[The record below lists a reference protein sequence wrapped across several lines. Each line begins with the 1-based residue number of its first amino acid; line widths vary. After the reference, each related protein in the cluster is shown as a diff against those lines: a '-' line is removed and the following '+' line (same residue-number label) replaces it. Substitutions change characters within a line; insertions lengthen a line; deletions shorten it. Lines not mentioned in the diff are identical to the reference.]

1 MLIQGSFCQSGFG
14 NTGVS
19 KCGYDLE
26 QLKGIILMDKSKTYD
41 LKTYATQAALMTV
54 LQADAIK
61 DKKGERIYPYLYVK
75 GAVDATADNSIK
87 ESLYGDQVD
96 VFHEQPRWTVTL
108 DERGIKS
115 LANFDKFRLN
125 KDLAVVA
132 VFQGNAGNDVLMFV
146 NADGVQKGANCS
158 VYANKA
164 VLAGKNKGDKTITI
178 AFEDHDLFLSD
189 VMEFL
194 PLSAGTKLRNSLS
207 GIHDVKIVPI
217 SATGTAIVVKVLDA
231 HNDTDLGEMY
241 EDELE
246 QNGAWSLALASTGA
260 NVAITSVTY
269 NAVAHT
275 FTFAGTFTLAT
286 HWLTLAAPSVLAGL
300 TEPFGNGITG
310 GFESTPVAIT
320 PA

>member
-1 MLIQGSFCQSGFG
+1 MLIQGSYCQSGFG

-26 QLKGIILMDKSKTYD
+26 QLKGIILMDKSKIYD
-41 LKTYATQAALMTV
+41 LKTYVTQAALLTA
-54 LQADAIK
+54 LQESAITP
-61 DKKGERIYPYLYVK
+61 KKSERIYPYLYVK

-87 ESLYGDQVD
+87 ESMYGDQVD

-146 NADGVQKGANCS
+146 NALGVQKGANCS

-194 PLSAGTKLRNSLS
+194 PMAPGTKLRNSLS

-217 SATGTAIVVKVLDA
+217 SASGTSIVVKVLDA
-231 HNDTDLGEMY
+231 HNDSDLGELY
-241 EDELE
+241 EEELE
-246 QNGAWSLALASTGA
+246 QNDAWVLALAATGA
-260 NVAITSVTY
+260 SVAITSVTY
-269 NAVAHT
+269 NAIAHT
-275 FTFAGTFTLAT
+275 FTFAGTFTLAA
-286 HWLTLAAPSVLAGL
+286 HWLTLANPTRLANL
-300 TEPFGNGITG
+300 TDPFGNGITG
-310 GFESTPVAIT
+310 GFESSPVGIT